1 MKLVIFDANV
11 IIYLAGLKKLK
22 SLFSV
27 CTIYMTETIYSECK
41 FYIDNETGDKKLID
55 LQKYKESKKL
65 IVKGIDVEDMLNADI
80 HNTVELFKKRYDIHR
95 GEEEAIYYIH
105 DNPEYKFCAG
115 DAAAYKLLGYLNMQ
129 ENAISLEQVIG
140 RLSNMEIQY
149 TEEFM
154 KNNIQLGLTM
164 MIENGEF

>member
-41 FYIDNETGDKKLID
+41 FYIDNKTGVKKQIN

-65 IVKGIDVEDMLNADI
+65 IVKGIDIEDMLNADI

-140 RLSNMEIQY
+140 RLSNMEKQY

-154 KNNIQLGLTM
+154 QNNLESGLRM